1 MYTHANICI
10 QISFSILLFASCFL
24 PHSQRTMSLANYKTT
39 PINILGVN
47 YSSIT
52 LPKRVNLVWPMKW
65 TPSLY
70 QTIIFHLWSF
80 KNSLLPNG
88 STRSCSWNCMLLF
101 KILNRNKTPNGNI
114 QCNYWSNFFLHL
126 IYHYTSDLLF
136 KCKTI

>member
-52 LPKRVNLVWPMKW
+52 LPKRGKFSLTHEMDTISVPNNYIPNNFIYDNL
-65 TPSLY
+65 
-70 QTIIFHLWSF
+70 
-80 KNSLLPNG
+80 
-88 STRSCSWNCMLLF
+88 
-101 KILNRNKTPNGNI
+101 KILFYPMEV
-114 QCNYWSNFFLHL
+114 L
-126 IYHYTSDLLF
+126 DLAVE
-136 KCKTI
+136 T